1 MKKITIYL
9 AALILVLGSFPTK
22 TEAKLFKKD
31 DVKKEST
38 IESAKLSAMFARLNA
53 IKEMDKSAMSSSEK
67 KALRME
73 VRGMR
78 SEIRANNSGVYL
90 SIGAILIVVLL
101 LIILL

>member
-9 AALILVLGSFPTK
+9 SVLILILGAFPTQ

-31 DVKKEST
+31 AVKKEST
-38 IESAKLSAMFARLNA
+38 IESAKLNSMIERLNA
-53 IKEMDKSAMSSSEK
+53 IKDMDKSAMSASEK

>member
-9 AALILVLGSFPTK
+9 VALILVLGAFPTK
-22 TEAKLFKKD
+22 TDAKLFKKD
-31 DVKKEST
+31 AVKNEST
-38 IESAKLSAMFARLNA
+38 IESAKLNAMFARLNA
-53 IKEMDKSAMSSSEK
+53 IKEMDKSAMSSSER

-78 SEIRANNSGVYL
+78 SEIRANNNGVYL

>member
-1 MKKITIYL
+1 MKKFAIYFV
-9 AALILVLGSFPTK
+9 ALILVLGAFPTQ
-22 TEAKLFKKD
+22 TDAKLFKKD
-31 DVKKEST
+31 AVKKEST
-38 IESAKLSAMFARLNA
+38 IEAVKLNAMYARLNF

-78 SEIRANNSGVYL
+78 SEIREGNGGVFL
-90 SIGAILIVVLL
+90 SIGAILIIVLL